1 MSQTYLETVSQAAE
15 RLELA
20 KAALS
25 RDLAQAA
32 DLAGW
37 GAFLRDKYD
46 VAELVKR
53 IGEHLGDNLFL
64 AELHAAADKV
74 RDVQP
79 KVGRPP
85 KVRQAGQKDD
95 EAQG

>member
-1 MSQTYLETVSQAAE
+1 M
-15 RLELA
+15 A

-32 DLAGW
+32 DVAGW

-53 IGEHLGDNLFL
+53 IGEHLGDRLFI

-74 RDVQP
+74 RELQP

-95 EAQG
+95 EAHG

>member
-1 MSQTYLETVSQAAE
+1 MSETYLETVSQAAE
-15 RLELA
+15 RLEMA

-32 DLAGW
+32 GVAGW
-37 GAFLRDKYD
+37 GTFLRDKYD

-53 IGEHLGDNLFL
+53 ISEQLGDNLFL

-74 RDVQP
+74 RDIQP

-85 KVRQAGQKDD
+85 KVRQAGQKD

>member
-15 RLELA
+15 RLEMA
-20 KAALS
+20 KAALP

-32 DLAGW
+32 DAAAW
-37 GAFLRDKYD
+37 GGFLRDRYD
-46 VAELVKR
+46 VWELVKR
-53 IGEHLGDNLFL
+53 IGERLSDDLFL

-74 RDVQP
+74 RDLQP

-85 KVRQAGQKDD
+85 KVKQAGQKDD
-95 EAQG
+95 EP